1 MRTPTTST
9 VFGSCTR
16 FTALLAALLT
26 GIAAPTVHAQRDNG
40 LEEIIVTA
48 TKRSESLQDV
58 PISIG
63 VVGGETI
70 EKYDIRDLTDLQGF
84 VPGLNVT
91 STFGNWAVR
100 IRGLGSG
107 QTNLAFDSSVSI
119 FKDGVYCG
127 RSRCLEQGF
136 LDVERVEVARGPQ
149 GALFGKSTIAGAIS
163 VMSARPTEEVEGF
176 IRAGYESEH
185 GGYTTSAAISGP
197 ITERLRARLAAKF
210 SDLDGYVKNPIT
222 GRDEP
227 ESEFF
232 AIRGSAEWDVND
244 SMTAFLKVEHSD
256 SRTDGRSNQLVSP
269 GLFGGLTADAGAEFR
284 KNGTRRV
291 STGQGEEDY
300 DDTQSTSVT
309 VSLEAD
315 VGEHSLTL
323 IGSHWG
329 FEYENLLDVDGVPEP
344 FLNTKL
350 FEEYDQ
356 TFAEARLLS
365 PTGQTFEYIVGAM
378 FQRTDMKTRQY
389 SPFGFFPAVVA
400 PIPPGSDRNF
410 ERDVTTVSV
419 YGQLT
424 WNVSERF
431 RIITDVRYTDE
442 EQDGVGFSFPV
453 VFPDGLNP
461 VREPTAF
468 NQPPEYRF
476 TQTRTDTSI
485 DPSVRFQFDVN
496 DNITV
501 YAAYATGSK
510 PGGLKANDPELG
522 RILLAQDSA
531 FLSRYAGQAAVTP
544 ADLINGVALREGN
557 GVFDFEDEEADNI
570 ELGAKMSFAD
580 NRATLNISLF
590 QMKFDNLQ
598 TSSYD
603 GVRFIIGNAAS
614 ANISGME
621 LEGTWQATDRL
632 RLSGALSVLD
642 NEYDDFLGAQCI
654 VASADGT
661 FADPTCIDGEED
673 LSGEKLERTPD
684 WEANFAADYSQPLN
698 DNLWMNANLAVYY
711 NDGYDVRQ
719 DYHPLGRQDSFT
731 KVDLRLSLMNAADT
745 WEVAVVGRNLG
756 DEEVLQ
762 HAYEIA
768 GSNFVS
774 FARGRTMTVE
784 GTWRF

>member
-1 MRTPTTST
+1 MRTGLHSVGLNST
-9 VFGSCTR
+9 QWALVALGS
-16 FTALLAALLT
+16 LL
-26 GIAAPTVHAQRDNG
+26 IASNTWAQRADG
-40 LEEIIVTA
+40 SLEEIIVTA

-136 LDVERVEVARGPQ
+136 LDVDRVEVARGPQ

-163 VMSARPTEEVEGF
+163 VMSARPTEEFEGF
-176 IRAGYESEH
+176 IRAAYEAED
-185 GGYTTSAAISGP
+185 GGFTTSAAVSGP
-197 ITERLRARLAAKF
+197 LSDRVRARLAAKF
-210 SDLDGYVKNPIT
+210 SELDGYVKNPIT
-222 GRDEP
+222 NRDEP

-232 AIRGSAEWDVND
+232 AVRGSVEWDID
-244 SMTAFLKVEHSD
+244 DTTTAMFKVEHSD
-256 SRTDGRSNQLVSP
+256 SRTDGRSNQLVAP
-269 GLFGGLTADAGAEFR
+269 GLFGARTADAGAEFR
-284 KNGTRRV
+284 QNGTRRV
-291 STGQGEEDY
+291 STGQSQEDF
-300 DDTQSTSVT
+300 DDSQSTSVT
-309 VSLEAD
+309 ATVDTAIGD
-315 VGEHSLTL
+315 HTLTL
-323 IGSHWG
+323 IGSHWS

-350 FEEYDQ
+350 FEDYSQ

-365 PTGQTFEYIVGAM
+365 PTGQRFEYILGAM
-378 FQRTDMKTRQY
+378 FQRTDTTTRQF
-389 SPFGFFPAVVA
+389 SPFGFFPAALA

-410 ERDVTTVSV
+410 ERDAETVSY

-424 WNVSERF
+424 WNVSDRF
-431 RIITDVRYTDE
+431 RVITDLRYTDE

-453 VFPDGLNP
+453 VFPDGLTP

-468 NQPPEYRF
+468 NQPPEYLF

-485 DPSVRFQFDVN
+485 DPSIRFQYDVS
-496 DNITV
+496 DAVMV
-501 YAAYATGSK
+501 YAAFATGSK
-510 PGGLKANDPELG
+510 PGGLKANDGSLG
-522 RILLAQDSA
+522 GQLLAKDSA
-531 FLSRYAGQAAVTP
+531 FLSRFAGQPTITP
-544 ADLINGVALREGN
+544 ADLIDGIRLREGN
-557 GVFDFEDEEADNI
+557 GVFDFEDEEAQNI
-570 ELGAKMSFAD
+570 EVGAKMTFAD
-580 NRATLNISLF
+580 GRATLNVTAF
-590 QMKFDNLQ
+590 RMEFDNLQ

-603 GVRFIIGNAAS
+603 GVQFIIGNAAS
-614 ANISGME
+614 ADIQGLE

-642 NEYDDFLGAQCI
+642 NEYDEYMGAQCI

-661 FADPTCIDGEED
+661 FADPTCVDGEED

-684 WEANFAADYSQPLN
+684 WEANLAADYSQPINDALWLN
-698 DNLWMNANLAVYY
+698 ASLAIYY

-719 DYHPLGRQDSFT
+719 DYHPLGRQDNFT
-731 KVDLRLSLMNAADT
+731 KVDVRLSLADAEDT

-768 GSNFVS
+768 GSQFAS
-774 FARGRTMTVE
+774 FARGRTLSLE